1 MFILFIMSNIYYT
14 LKYDGILNKARV
26 GLKLIGLFL
35 KLFFKWCS
43 KCKKKVSG

>member
-26 GLKLIGLFL
+26 GLKLIELFL
-35 KLFFKWCS
+35 KLFLNGVPNVKR
-43 KCKKKVSG
+43 K